1 MYTAYTYWCLLMH
14 LCFHLHFAKVLAREE
29 RDEQA
34 QCAARDLLHGYALH
48 CWISIYCMEHPA
60 GLCACAACAVTKW
73 RSRLTVWLHDWW
85 LVGLCMTLHGL
96 IRSYFIIWC
105 AIDYTMICPSENH
118 YGDQSIWFSILDVPW
133 GCDIDPEDIF
143 PEARRAVKA
152 RGAGR
157 SWLSD
162 DETGIEH
169 QSRIDWHMRSSLL
182 SLNGRP
188 DLQMTTEWHLKDF
201 EWSLTLELPW

>member
-1 MYTAYTYWCLLMH
+1 MFPYA
-14 LCFHLHFAKVLAREE
+14 FVLPFTFCQSAGAWRAWWTGTVCNPWPAARL
-29 RDEQA
+29 
-34 QCAARDLLHGYALH
+34 CAALLDQHLL
-48 CWISIYCMEHPA
+48 EHPA

-105 AIDYTMICPSENH
+105 AIDYTIICPSENH

-152 RGAGR
+152 RGVGR

-169 QSRIDWHMRSSLL
+169 QSRIDWHRRSSLL
-182 SLNGRP
+182 SLNVRP